1 MEGIML
7 QFISGVSHL
16 GAYQAKS
23 SISPARKTVVI
34 VGGGFAGASVA
45 RFLAERQDED
55 LQILVFEP
63 RAALG
68 AGLAYDT
75 EDPALRLNVEANRM
89 IADAREPLAF
99 VEWLRQSGALADDPD
114 AQVEC
119 TGSDATQVFAR
130 REAFGRFMAERMAPY
145 LEEGRIQHIRETVES
160 VTRIGSRWLVTGN
173 LGAWIEADIVVMAA
187 THPAPKAPRAL
198 QSALQGHPRFLTNPV
213 AGQSLCGVRATD
225 RVLVVGMGLTAADIV
240 ASLSVRGHRGEI
252 TAFSR
257 RGMSS
262 RGHTLQPQDW
272 SSSFSEDDCRSVRS
286 LLRAVRRAVADAQA
300 HGVTWHAVT
309 DALRK
314 QGQTI
319 WARLNATERKR
330 LLRHARRLWDVH
342 RYRLPPQA
350 QAIWQ
355 QRLAEGSLTLASGR
369 MIKIERGIETIA
381 IDLVV
386 ASTGLVERKLF
397 DWVVLA
403 TGPDHASVLK
413 SQSMLLTLESTGH
426 LQADAYGLGIACDET
441 GQAIGI
447 DGRPQ
452 ADLFIAGPLARGT
465 FGELMGVPEVSRQA
479 ELVADRIANAVL
491 ASRSMASHS
500 IEAR

>member
-1 MEGIML
+1 ML

-16 GAYQAKS
+16 GAAQAKS
-23 SISPARKTVVI
+23 SISPARKTIVI

-63 RAALG
+63 RSTLG

-89 IADAREPLAF
+89 IADGKEPLAF
-99 VEWLRQSGALADDPD
+99 AEWLRQSGALADDPD
-114 AQVEC
+114 AKVEC

-130 REAFGRFMAERMAPY
+130 REAFGRFMADQMAPY
-145 LEEGRIQHIRETVES
+145 LEEGCIQHIRETVES

-173 LGAWIEADIVVMAA
+173 LGAWIKADIVVMAA

-198 QSALQGHPRFLTNPV
+198 QSALQGHPRFITNPV

-240 ASLSVRGHRGEI
+240 ASLSARGHRGEI

-262 RGHTLQPQDW
+262 HGHNLQPQDW
-272 SSSFSEDDCRSVRS
+272 SCSFSEDDCRSVRS
-286 LLRAVRRAVADAQA
+286 LLRAVRCAVADAKA

-319 WARLNATERKR
+319 WARLDATERKR

-355 QRLAEGSLTLASGR
+355 DRMAEGSLTLASGR

-381 IDLVV
+381 LDLVV
-386 ASTGLVERKLF
+386 ASTGLVERKRF

-426 LQADAYGLGIACDET
+426 LQADAYGLGIACDEA

-465 FGELMGVPEVSRQA
+465 FGELMGVPEVARQA
-479 ELVADRIANAVL
+479 ELVADRIADAVIV
-491 ASRSMASHS
+491 SRSMASHS
-500 IEAR
+500 VEAR